1 MARSNDTQRL
11 AQTEESLTVLFCP
24 IATTPPTRCSTR
36 TGGVTGLS
44 SDSRTLRSSP
54 SPSCSSFVG
63 WSPSAPFCG
72 TPRGFS
78 PTCFREWWG
87 FTLPRSTAG

>member
-1 MARSNDTQRL
+1 MARTNHTQRL
-11 AQTEESLTVLFCP
+11 ARTEEAVTVLFCLIDDAYALLNP
-24 IATTPPTRCSTR
+24 K

-44 SDSRTLRSSP
+44 SGSRTLRSSP

-78 PTCFREWWG
+78 PICSRGWWG